1 MSPRFLL
8 AVMVSHA
15 LCVFNDLDSL
25 EECWSGTD
33 APLSKFVWY
42 FSRGK
47 TAILG
52 YWKTKEVK
60 FHFITSYQELA
71 LSVWFTTA
79 DADPDYLGEAV
90 FVRFLHHAYSLSLTF
105 SIRQLL
111 EGSHCAQPTLK
122 EQKFMLPFLKAEY
135 LQKLIGILLHRHS
148 SLLLHLL
155 FYSIIISIS
164 MDSWIF
170 ILHPELQPTTTLN
183 IFSYFK
189 YYSTSGHWEIFQLV
203 PLCPF
208 HIFLLM

>member
-1 MSPRFLL
+1 
-8 AVMVSHA
+8 
-15 LCVFNDLDSL
+15 
-25 EECWSGTD
+25 
-33 APLSKFVWY
+33 
-42 FSRGK
+42 
-47 TAILG
+47 
-52 YWKTKEVK
+52 
-60 FHFITSYQELA
+60 
-71 LSVWFTTA
+71 
-79 DADPDYLGEAV
+79 
-90 FVRFLHHAYSLSLTF
+90 
-105 SIRQLL
+105 
-111 EGSHCAQPTLK
+111 
-122 EQKFMLPFLKAEY
+122 MLPFLKAEY

-208 HIFLLM
+208 HIFLLMQGFVLVWFRALPYFLTLHDAPGSACTLPVLALESATSPRSLGFFHWRVVLETKISV